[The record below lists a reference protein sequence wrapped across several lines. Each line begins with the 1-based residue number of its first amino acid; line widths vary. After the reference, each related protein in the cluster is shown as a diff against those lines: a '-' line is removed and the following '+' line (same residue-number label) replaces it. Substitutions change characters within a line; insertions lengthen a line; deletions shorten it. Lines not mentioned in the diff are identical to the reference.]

1 MALNVFINEV
11 GKRKIPKDDK
21 ESPDLALQVKDKQ
34 LQPHKNEHEFTN
46 LTNENEPK
54 IIQIGKNL
62 SLKEKEVLVAL
73 LREFQEVFA
82 WSYEDMLGIDTD
94 IVQHKIPTY
103 PEVKAVKQKL
113 WSIKSEWTLKIKEVE
128 K

>member
-1 MALNVFINEV
+1 LALNFFINEV
-11 GKRKIPKDDK
+11 GKGKLPEDDK

-34 LQPHKNEHEFTN
+34 IQPHKNEHEFTN

-62 SLKEKEVLVAL
+62 SLEEKEELVAL
-73 LREFQEVFA
+73 LRDFQEVFA

-94 IVQHKIPTY
+94 IV
-103 PEVKAVKQKL
+103 
-113 WSIKSEWTLKIKEVE
+113 
-128 K
+128 